1 MATVDEIAGGTLGE
15 MNVGLGVA
23 VGFINPLSAQIDAM
37 IALGLGPLQ
46 ADLAIELSGNLA
58 LSASLGLQ
66 ISIDP
71 LASLRA
77 ALAAIAQIQAALS
90 LGLSLP
96 VPSIT
101 AGAQLSANAA
111 LAAALTAKLGII
123 KGIIE
128 AALRIKFPAIAAGAE
143 LAAALAAGPAIAATF
158 DGLADNT
165 SLSEIGSLVEAKFAG
180 GLSYGAETID
190 PTDPVSGIMFV
201 TTATAAFDAMAF
213 IATGP

>member
-15 MNVGLGVA
+15 MNVGLGLS

-46 ADLAIELSGNLA
+46 ADLAIELSGNLTLNANLA
-58 LSASLGLQ
+58 LEL
-66 ISIDP
+66 SIDP
-71 LASLRA
+71 TASLRA

-90 LGLSLP
+90 LGLALP
-96 VPSIT
+96 SVSIT
-101 AGAQLSANAA
+101 AGAQLSAGAA
-111 LAAALTAKLGII
+111 LAAGLTAKLGII

-143 LAAALAAGPAIAATF
+143 LAAALAAGPAIAASF
-158 DGLADNT
+158 DGLSD
-165 SLSEIGSLVEAKFAG
+165 GSTLAEMGSVVEAKFAG
-180 GLSYGAETID
+180 GLSYGSETID

-201 TTATAAFDAMAF
+201 TTAAAAFDAMGF